1 MANIITS
8 KTKIGRT
15 RSEQETNIRKEWGS
29 TITDEQLDKMK
40 FVEKR
45 VKESTGSKDNFIGA
59 HLVTDIS
66 KI

>member
-8 KTKIGRT
+8 KTKMGRT
-15 RSEQETNIRKEWGS
+15 RSEQEINLRKEWGS

-45 VKESTGSKDNFIGA
+45 VKEMTGSKDNFIGA
-59 HLVTDIS
+59 HVIDEIR
-66 KI
+66 